1 MHLEVSRLLLA
12 ARQKVA
18 RRRLRLLSQRRP
30 RLARADIPTSAFARD
45 LYTDP
50 ALCYMYFGCCE
61 FVVKHASKLARPN
74 VALHKLLSLPKSR
87 CCLRWS
93 TVFARENDE
102 DVELRRNLS
111 MSPWDMSARARKST
125 FTYGRPDC
133 MHVAHPVGVL
143 LHNTALQRGAG
154 LLALD
159 EYLESHAGV
168 EEKAFKIWL
177 DGVYGQWQRAQLNH
191 FEHNIQVWMQLWH
204 TIASS
209 SVVCLVADI
218 RNPIW
223 HIPPSLVNEVVHVMK
238 KPLIIVLSKCDLVPE
253 ANIRAWTQA
262 LRVRFPAAAAV
273 IPFSATGL
281 LLGGVKSLAQRR
293 RELKDVRSK
302 KSTDCLRRVADSVS
316 LILSAAGCN
325 STSIAMAAR
334 RVLVAGGSEEQGEC
348 RGHGVDD
355 DDDEEE
361 EETEEEE
368 EDGREGQEED
378 IKAVVADDDDAFMSA
393 SAGRSVFLAAAA
405 PASGAPVYLTKAQQR
420 KARKEKR
427 KAKQK
432 QRAPAAVLQLEEEM
446 AGLALELRGRGVCE
460 VVIGMIGHPNAGKS
474 SIINALCN
482 KKVVSVSRTAGHTKR
497 AQTIHVAPAISVL
510 DCPGLVFPAL
520 FTALEKLPPGLSP
533 EIERERGMQ
542 ELGGV
547 IAIAQIREPYTAL
560 RVLGEMLPIEQ
571 MYGLQLPRDEGEW
584 SPLLFAETL
593 AMKKGMMLAKTGRPD
608 GHSAGRQVLYDA
620 QDGVLP
626 LAWLPQE

>member
-1 MHLEVSRLLLA
+1 MRFVTCVLASVSFAGKHVLKLMRLNVARNILLLLPNS
-12 ARQKVA
+12 
-18 RRRLRLLSQRRP
+18 RR
-30 RLARADIPTSAFARD
+30 
-45 LYTDP
+45 
-50 ALCYMYFGCCE
+50 
-61 FVVKHASKLARPN
+61 H
-74 VALHKLLSLPKSR
+74 
-87 CCLRWS
+87 LRWS

-111 MSPWDMSARARKST
+111 MAPWDMSARAQKST

-177 DGVYGQWQRAQLNH
+177 DGVYGKWQRAQLNH

-209 SVVCLVADI
+209 SVVCLVADV

-223 HIPPSLVNEVVHVMK
+223 HIPPSLVNEVVDVMK
-238 KPLIIVLSKCDLVPE
+238 KPLIIVLSKCDLVPD
-253 ANIRAWTQA
+253 ANVRAWTQA
-262 LRVRFPAAAAV
+262 LRARFPAAAAV

-293 RELKDVRSK
+293 RELKDARGK
-302 KSTDCLRRVADSVS
+302 KSAECLRRVADSVS
-316 LILSAAGCN
+316 CLLSAAGCDGA
-325 STSIAMAAR
+325 SIAMAAR
-334 RVLVAGGSEEQGEC
+334 RVVVAGGSGEQDEG
-348 RGHGVDD
+348 RDHVVDD

-361 EETEEEE
+361 EEEEMEEEE
-368 EDGREGQEED
+368 EDDLGGQEED
-378 IKAVVADDDDAFMSA
+378 IKAAVAREGDERNSSAAGRTGFHA
-393 SAGRSVFLAAAA
+393 SAT
-405 PASGAPVYLTKAQQR
+405 PASGAPVYMTKAQQR

-432 QRAPAAVLQLEEEM
+432 QRVPAAVLQLEEEM
-446 AGLALELRGRGVCE
+446 AGLALELKGKGVCE

-474 SIINALCN
+474 SIINALCT

-497 AQTIHVAPAISVL
+497 AQTVHVAPAISVL